1 MDIPLYLKAIV
12 LGILEGAT
20 EFLPI
25 SSTGHLII
33 ANDLLSFTGE
43 RAKTFDIFIQLGAI
57 CAIVWHYRQRIGRIS
72 RSLFSDPAALRF
84 AINVLIGF
92 LPAALL
98 GLFLHKTIKAQLFN
112 PITVA
117 GALIVGGLIILLIES
132 RRRTHRVENVDN
144 LTWQVALKVG
154 FAQSLALFPGVS
166 RAGATIM
173 GGLLSGMSRSV
184 ATEFSFFLAI
194 PTMFAATFYDL
205 YKNLDIMR
213 PEDLEILATG
223 FIAAF
228 FSAWLVIRALLSF
241 VARHSFKAFAWY
253 RILFGSLVLVYFLST
268 TGLTVSL

>member
-1 MDIPLYLKAIV
+1 MDIPLYLKAII

-20 EFLPI
+20 EFLPV

-33 ANDLLSFTGE
+33 ANDLLAFTGE

-57 CAIVWHYRQRIGRIS
+57 CAIIWHYRARIGRVCV
-72 RSLFSDPAALRF
+72 SLFSDPAAFRF
-84 AINVLIGF
+84 AVNVFIGF

-98 GLFLHKTIKAQLFN
+98 GLALHKTIKAQLFN

-117 GALIVGGLIILLIES
+117 GALIAGGLIILLIES
-132 RRRTHRVENVDN
+132 RRRTHRVEKVDD
-144 LTWQVALKVG
+144 LTWHIALKVG

-205 YKNLDIMR
+205 YKNIEIMR
-213 PEDLEILATG
+213 PGDFEIFATG
-223 FIAAF
+223 FAAAF
-228 FSAWLVIRALLSF
+228 FSAWLVIRALLAF

-253 RILFGSLVLVYFLST
+253 RILFGSMVLIYFLST
-268 TGLTVSL
+268 AGLTVSL

>member
-1 MDIPLYLKAIV
+1 MDLPLYLKAIV

-57 CAIVWHYRQRIGRIS
+57 CAIVWHYRKRIYRVIG
-72 RSLFSDPAALRF
+72 SLFSDPAALRF
-84 AINVLIGF
+84 TINVLIGF
-92 LPAALL
+92 LPAAVL
-98 GLFLHKTIKAQLFN
+98 GLLLHKTIKAQLFN

-117 GALIVGGLIILLIES
+117 GALIVGGLAILAIES
-132 RRRTHRVENVDN
+132 RRRAHRVEDIDD
-144 LTWQVALKVG
+144 LTWHVALKVG

-173 GGLLSGMSRSV
+173 GGLLSGMSRSA

-194 PTMFAATFYDL
+194 PTMFAATSYDL
-205 YKNLDIMR
+205 YKNLNIMR
-213 PEDLEILATG
+213 PEDIQILAIG

-228 FSAWLVIRALLSF
+228 FSAWLVVRALLAF
-241 VARHSFKAFAWY
+241 VSRHSFKAFAWY
-253 RILFGSLVLVYFLST
+253 RILFGSLALIYFLST
-268 TGLTVSL
+268 SGLTVSL

>member
-1 MDIPLYLKAIV
+1 MDLPLYLKAIV

-57 CAIVWHYRQRIGRIS
+57 CAIVWHYRKRIRRVTGA
-72 RSLFSDPAALRF
+72 LFSDPAASRF
-84 AINVLIGF
+84 AMNVMIGF

-98 GLFLHKTIKAQLFN
+98 GLLLHKTIKSQLFN
-112 PITVA
+112 PISVA
-117 GALIVGGLIILLIES
+117 GALIVGGFVILAIES
-132 RRRTHRVENVDN
+132 RRRAHRVKDVDD
-144 LTWQVALKVG
+144 LTWHVALKVG

-194 PTMFAATFYDL
+194 PTMFAATLYDL
-205 YKNLDIMR
+205 YKNLNIMR
-213 PEDLEILATG
+213 PEDIEILAIG

-228 FSAWLVIRALLSF
+228 FSAWLVIRALLTF
-241 VARHSFKAFAWY
+241 VSRHSFKAFAWY